1 MEVGMQTCRGEI
13 WREICRY
20 LGRRRGCVDRYAGG

>member
-1 MEVGMQTCRGEI
+1 MEVGKPARREI